1 MAKTLTNQGFFL
13 SPTGK
18 LIAVDSSGNHIGTVI
33 NNPKKFGMDLEKIK
47 AIYASYSESFRTE
60 GNAREAILKGLTDK
74 GWIRL
79 RRYPNKYWSVQFAKM
94 NPKVRKLLGR
104 WAAAMVKGQG
114 GYIEKDKYMPV
125 IAMGFA
131 DGFKKQVE
139 INTIAK
145 TGTIG
150 ESIDTIDICDY
161 DSNELT
167 MENIM
172 LKLSDIPYND
182 WSGLGEKKRI

>member
-1 MAKTLTNQGFFL
+1 MAKTLTNQGFFI

-18 LIAVDSSGNHIGTVI
+18 LIAVDNSGTHIGTVI
-33 NNPKKFGMDLEKIK
+33 NNPKQFGIDPDEIK
-47 AIYASYSESFRTE
+47 AIYKKNRETFRTE
-60 GNAREAILKGLTDK
+60 GKAREIVLKGLTDK

-79 RRYPNKYWSVQFAKM
+79 RRYPNRYWSVQFAKM
-94 NPKVRKLLGR
+94 NPKVRKVLGR

-114 GYIEKDKYMPV
+114 GYKEKDKYMPV

-139 INTIAK
+139 IDTIAK

-150 ESIDTIDICDY
+150 EGIDMVDIRDY

-167 MENIM
+167 MESIM
-172 LKLSDIPYND
+172 LDFSDIPLND
-182 WSGLGEKKRI
+182 WTGLGEKKT